1 MKANFSKKK
10 IALAV
15 SLGLVGA
22 GFSNP
27 ALSAWN
33 AGTMHNTP
41 ISAHILKISINENA
55 LDGAE
60 KFVDAIADQGIGFL
74 SDSNLSDQKRKSEFQ
89 KLLKNNF
96 DMNTIARFA
105 LGRYWKTAS
114 QAQRDEYMKLFETMI
129 LNVYSSR
136 FSEYKGEK
144 LSVEGSRP
152 EGKNDILVNSTVAPE
167 NGQQI
172 KVDWRVRLKN
182 GQYKI
187 VDVIV
192 EGVSMSLTQRSDFSS
207 VIQRG
212 GGDINVLLDHLRQ
225 Q

>member
-1 MKANFSKKK
+1 MIATYQIKK
-10 IALAV
+10 
-15 SLGLVGA
+15 
-22 GFSNP
+22 
-27 ALSAWN
+27 
-33 AGTMHNTP
+33 
-41 ISAHILKISINENA
+41 E
-55 LDGAE
+55 
-60 KFVDAIADQGIGFL
+60 
-74 SDSNLSDQKRKSEFQ
+74 KSEFQ